1 MFAANHTSIKDVM
14 VAGRWRIRDGRHDQQ
29 DAILE
34 RFKTTLATL
43 LE

>member
-1 MFAANHTSIKDVM
+1 

-29 DAILE
+29 DTILE